1 MIILTYA
8 ISKYVDI
15 DILNILLNKV
25 NKNLLRYLVTYYS
38 SYNLENSFLYLTLKY
53 YKNKND
59 YKLLKLILDKEPDII
74 FFNIIQKTILYQL
87 F

>member
-38 SYNLENSFLYLTLKY
+38 FYNLENSFLYLTLKY